1 MWNMSDRKRSQIV
14 QIQSERITKSD
25 LAIITNLYFSE
36 FELVE
41 PYYQQWELGVGS
53 LDRLF

>member
-1 MWNMSDRKRSQIV
+1 MSDRKRSQIV

-41 PYYQQWELGVGS
+41 P
-53 LDRLF
+53 